1 MKGEERREK
10 SDERQRS
17 MSIPRGAGFS
27 VYGSWFTGPSSLFP
41 LPSSRRYAGF
51 TLVEIMVV
59 LFIIMVLSGLIV
71 GAAKYAQTKAA
82 RSRAEAEIAAMET
95 ALENFKVDNGYYP
108 RSGNPRP
115 ITTSINTNS
124 YVVFT
129 ALAAGPKKYME
140 FKPAQ
145 FHIVPVAGLICT
157 NILDPFGNDY
167 GYYCYP
173 GTLDQTNSVTFDLW
187 SYGPDGQNDTADDI
201 INWRH

>member
-1 MKGEERREK
+1 MKDEERIEKGE
-10 SDERQRS
+10 ERQRS
-17 MSIPRGAGFS
+17 MFIPHPASRFS
-27 VYGSWFTGPSSLFP
+27 FYCRSLNSQFAIRN
-41 LPSSRRYAGF
+41 SRSATAF

-82 RSRAEAEIAAMET
+82 RSRAEAEVAAMET

-129 ALAAGPKKYME
+129 ALAAGPKKYMT
-140 FKPAQ
+140 FKPSQ
-145 FHIVPVAGLICT
+145 FHIVGVYT